1 MRMLFSSGRVGTQL
15 ESGSGFKSEILVLTP
30 PHDTVCFPGMAR
42 QKNLTKIQ
50 RKIVEF
56 IQTCVRDTGCP
67 PTRKEIARH
76 FKYRSLTTV
85 EEHLRLIALKGVLK
99 IEPNTA
105 RGLQVLLPRQAT
117 RSTLLD
123 VPLFGSIPAG
133 PPDEREQ
140 EIIRYLTLDPETV
153 KTKLSPEAFAL
164 QVHGDSMVGRHIL
177 DGDQVIIEPRREAR
191 HQDVVAALIDGQTTL
206 KTLLVKNGKAYL
218 KAENPKYNDLIP
230 KEDLRVN
237 GVAVAVLRSL
247 RR

>member
-1 MRMLFSSGRVGTQL
+1 M
-15 ESGSGFKSEILVLTP
+15 KKLT
-30 PHDTVCFPGMAR
+30 T
-42 QKNLTKIQ
+42 IQ
-50 RKIVEF
+50 RRIVDF
-56 IQTCVRDTGCP
+56 IQVCVRDSGRP
-67 PTRKEIARH
+67 PTRKEIAQH

-85 EEHLRLIALKGVLK
+85 EEHLRLIARKGVLK
-99 IEPNTA
+99 MEPNQS
-105 RGLQVLLPRQAT
+105 RGLQLMLPRQVT

-140 EIIRYLTLDPETV
+140 EILRYLTVDPETV
-153 KTKLSPEAFAL
+153 KAKLSPEAFAL
-164 QVHGDSMVGRHIL
+164 QVRGDSMIGRHIL
-177 DGDQVIIEPRREAR
+177 DGDHVIIEPRREPR

-206 KTLLVKNGKAYL
+206 KTLLIKNGKIYL

>member
-1 MRMLFSSGRVGTQL
+1 MKKLTTCQRRIVDFIQSCVR
-15 ESGSGFKSEILVLTP
+15 ESGW
-30 PHDTVCFPGMAR
+30 
-42 QKNLTKIQ
+42 
-50 RKIVEF
+50 
-56 IQTCVRDTGCP
+56 P
-67 PTRKEIARH
+67 PTRKEIAQH

-85 EEHLRLIALKGVLK
+85 EEHLRLIARKGVLK
-99 IEPNTA
+99 IEPNQS
-105 RGLQVLLPRQAT
+105 RGLQVMLPRQST

-133 PPDEREQ
+133 PPDEREA
-140 EIIRYLTLDPETV
+140 EIIRYLTVDPETV
-153 KTKLSPEAFAL
+153 KAKLSQDAFAL
-164 QVHGDSMVGRHIL
+164 QVRGDSMIGRHIL
-177 DGDQVIIEPRREAR
+177 DGDHVIIEPRREPR

-206 KTLLVKNGKAYL
+206 KTLLIKNGKAYL